1 MIKIMKKF
9 RVLLVLSVLLVITSF
24 CHAKKLTS
32 YFEICDSCYC
42 VNVDF
47 EYEISR
53 KRTHD
58 KYTNRIS
65 MINVI
70 EYTIMEELEK
80 VDSIESWTSDEF
92 NDFMHLINGKIQETS
107 KDFYPSPNFRL
118 IFGNYKSTKYCLDDT
133 SGK

>member
-9 RVLLVLSVLLVITSF
+9 RVLLELSVLLVITSF

-58 KYTNRIS
+58 KCTNRIS
-65 MINVI
+65 MIKVI

-80 VDSIESWTSDEF
+80 VDSMECWTYDEF
-92 NDFMHLINGKIQETS
+92 HDFMRLIDGRIKEAS
-107 KDFYPSPNFRL
+107 KDFYPSPNFKL
-118 IFGNYKSTKYCLDDT
+118 IFGNYKVTNYCV
-133 SGK
+133 K